1 MARRLH
7 LAHDK
12 ETREKIRTSQL
23 INRLTNSVLPRK
35 DRKQVLKIDRLDA
48 VQVNAI
54 KVLLSKA
61 LPDLQQVQM
70 DIGGDV
76 SIKVLTVA
84 EHKPSK

>member
-23 INRLTNSVLPRK
+23 INRLENSVLPR
-35 DRKQVLKIDRLDA
+35 DGRKRVLKIDRLDA

-54 KVLLSKA
+54 KVLLMKA
-61 LPDLQQVQM
+61 LPDLQQVQL
-70 DIGGDV
+70 DV
-76 SIKVLTVA
+76 AGAVTVEVLTVA
-84 EHKPSK
+84 KHKTSK